1 MAPDEVATKDFQD
14 QYITPCQCVSSRAN
28 DFTKPVEDPICW
40 WNFGD
45 YPVDELSPQPSF
57 DQPSQHH
64 KNSLATEEKAKF
76 HQFHSKMYTMRH

>member
-1 MAPDEVATKDFQD
+1 VSLS
-14 QYITPCQCVSSRAN
+14 VSSR
-28 DFTKPVEDPICW
+28 VVRLRRMMSLEICW

-76 HQFHSKMYTMRH
+76 HQFHSKMYTSC